1 MAMSALAYPV
11 PSSRRHVIRVDIV
24 SVDVIRVAFWMWIF
38 IKMVNADSEKNYS
51 VSVTGGTVQ
60 RKFKIPIAAI
70 GISTPT
76 SH

>member
-1 MAMSALAYPV
+1 M
-11 PSSRRHVIRVDIV
+11 RVFMKI
-24 SVDVIRVAFWMWIF
+24 
-38 IKMVNADSEKNYS
+38 VNADYDNNSKLSLME
-51 VSVTGGTVQ
+51 GGVQ